1 MSALPFLPF
10 ALPEIGEEEIAEVVD
25 SLRSG
30 WVTTGP
36 KAKRFEQAFGEFLGD
51 SGLHCIA
58 VNSATA
64 GLHLALEA
72 IGIGPGDEVITTTHT
87 FTATAEVVRYLGADV
102 RLVDI
107 DPATLNL
114 DLDQVEAAIGPRT
127 RAIIPVHYA
136 GLAVDML
143 RLLDIA
149 RRHGLK
155 VVEDAAHALPTTLER
170 ELIGTLGS
178 NATVFSFYANKTMT
192 TGEGGM
198 LVTRD
203 AALAERAKVMRL
215 HGMNRDAF
223 DRFTAKK
230 PSWYYEIV
238 APGFKYNLTDIAA
251 ALGLHQLKR
260 LPAFQAR
267 REQIAQAYFEGLA
280 DLPLI
285 LPPQAPQGD
294 VHAWHLFVLRLSEA
308 APVGRDTFIERMYA
322 QGISCSVHYVPLH
335 LHPYWRD
342 RYQLRPEQFPHS
354 QRAYEAMVSI
364 PLYTAMTDEN
374 VQRVIQAVRLSLQA

>member
-1 MSALPFLPF
+1 MSAAFLPF

-25 SLRSG
+25 TLRSG

-36 KAKRFEQAFGEFLGD
+36 KARRFEQAFGEFLGD
-51 SGLHCIA
+51 SSLHCIA

-87 FTATAEVVRYLGADV
+87 FTATAEVARYLGADV

-114 DLDQVEAAIGPRT
+114 DLDQVEAAIGPKT
-127 RAIIPVHYA
+127 RCIIPVHYA

-149 RRHGLK
+149 RRHRLK

-215 HGMNRDAF
+215 HGINRDAF

-280 DLPLI
+280 GLPLI
-285 LPPQAPQGD
+285 LPPQAPHGD
-294 VHAWHLFVLRLSEA
+294 VHAWHLYVLRLGEA
-308 APVGRDTFIERMYA
+308 APVDRDTFIERMYG
-322 QGISCSVHYVPLH
+322 QGIGCSVHYVPLH
-335 LHPYWRD
+335 QHPYWRE

-354 QRAYEAMVSI
+354 QRAYESMVSI
-364 PLYTAMTDEN
+364 PLYTAMTDAD
-374 VQRVIQAVRLSLQA
+374 VQRVIQAVRQSLQA

>member
-51 SGLHCIA
+51 SSLHCIA

-114 DLDQVEAAIGPRT
+114 DLDQVEAAIGPKT

-155 VVEDAAHALPTTLER
+155 VVEDAAHALPATLER

-178 NATVFSFYANKTMT
+178 HAAVFSFYANKTMT

-238 APGFKYNLTDIAA
+238 APGYKYNLTDIAA

-260 LPAFQAR
+260 LQAFQAR

-285 LPPQAPQGD
+285 LPPRAPEGD
-294 VHAWHLFVLRLSEA
+294 VHSWHLYVLRLSEG
-308 APVGRDTFIERMYA
+308 APVSRDTFIERMYA
-322 QGISCSVHYVPLH
+322 QGIGCSVHYVPLH
-335 LHPYWRD
+335 LHPYWRE
-342 RYQLRPEQFPHS
+342 RYQLSPAQFPQS

-364 PLYTAMTDEN
+364 PLYTAMKDDD
-374 VQRVIQAVRLSLQA
+374 VQRVIQAVRHSLQA